1 MASSKFYLRNIN
13 GVIKNS
19 KVNQSNWREELNL
32 FLSHYRATPH
42 DSTGVSPAKLM
53 FKSQSSSSGLP
64 VIFKTKGNEGDIER
78 FAREKDFK
86 AKEAMKKQMDKKLKS
101 KDHDFVIG
109 DRVYVKSAPSNKST
123 PRFDPEHY
131 SIINIKGS
139 MIEAERN
146 DKKIV
151 RNCSFF
157 RKFYKERV
165 IKDNLEPIPI
175 IEMSSSSNILSVP
188 TAKRSPNNSVVI
200 NSHQDSQYINFNQ
213 SADNSTSSK
222 LDSLNMNDKF
232 QDDHEIKLSEG
243 ENQGVDDSIRSKK
256 LNNDDDLLS
265 VGELSDV
272 DISVDNE
279 EEVSEGEIINKDLN
293 EKVLRQKRIRKP
305 PNRYS
310 DLEENERAKLLKE
323 KQRIN
328 THNLIDSI
336 YSALN

>member
-1 MASSKFYLRNIN
+1 MT
-13 GVIKNS
+13 
-19 KVNQSNWREELNL
+19 NL
-32 FLSHYRATPH
+32 
-42 DSTGVSPAKLM
+42 
-53 FKSQSSSSGLP
+53 
-64 VIFKTKGNEGDIER
+64 
-78 FAREKDFK
+78 
-86 AKEAMKKQMDKKLKS
+86 
-101 KDHDFVIG
+101 
-109 DRVYVKSAPSNKST
+109 
-123 PRFDPEHY
+123 
-131 SIINIKGS
+131 
-139 MIEAERN
+139 
-146 DKKIV
+146 
-151 RNCSFF
+151 
-157 RKFYKERV
+157 
-165 IKDNLEPIPI
+165 
-175 IEMSSSSNILSVP
+175 
-188 TAKRSPNNSVVI
+188 
-200 NSHQDSQYINFNQ
+200 
-213 SADNSTSSK
+213 
-222 LDSLNMNDKF
+222 F

-336 YSALN
+336 YSTLTFVE